1 MWGCIGLAV
10 VRVVADNLA
19 DASGA
24 GVHYNVAVLVA
35 DGTCAAC
42 VEGASIAGV

>member
-1 MWGCIGLAV
+1 M
-10 VRVVADNLA
+10 VADNLA

-42 VEGASIAGV
+42 AEGASHSWRVRTGC